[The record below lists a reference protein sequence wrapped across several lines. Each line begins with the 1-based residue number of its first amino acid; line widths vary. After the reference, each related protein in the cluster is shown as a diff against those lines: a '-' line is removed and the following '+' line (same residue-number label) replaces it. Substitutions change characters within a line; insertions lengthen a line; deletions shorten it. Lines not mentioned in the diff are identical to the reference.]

1 MSHIEELQDV
11 IHKLHGGKATHRE
24 SVPVKEVFQGQMVWD
39 GVVEVFH
46 LEGHPLTDKVYAWM
60 HDTGDPSK
68 PKQHVTVLHIHP
80 ALSPDTAIRAFIIQE
95 FRNNAS
101 VQA

>member
-1 MSHIEELQDV
+1 MTHIEELRDV
-11 IHKLHGGKATHRE
+11 IHKLHGGTATHEE
-24 SVPVKEVFQGQMVWD
+24 SVPIKEEFRGETVWE

-46 LEGHPLTDKVYAWM
+46 LEGHPLTNRVYAWI

-68 PKQHVTVLHIHP
+68 PKHVTVLHIDP
-80 ALSPDTAIRAFIIQE
+80 ALSPAKAVRAFIIQE

-101 VQA
+101 VEA